1 MAIPFE
7 FVIDGPPVSQQARRG
22 GKRREWTEEVHAVA
36 SRSWDAEQ
44 PFNGPLA
51 VTITYFY
58 DRVELDVDNIPK
70 PVLDA
75 LKGLIYADDSQVFD
89 LICRK
94 RNLNDNP
101 QVRNPSPELLERLVA
116 SRSVLHI
123 SVINAL
129 NLEVAF

>member
-1 MAIPFE
+1 M
-7 FVIDGPPVSQQARRG
+7 DRGSARGRQ
-22 GKRREWTEEVHAVA
+22 
-36 SRSWDAEQ
+36 SDAEQ

-51 VTITYFY
+51 VTITCFY
-58 DRVELDVDNIPK
+58 DRVDLDVDNIPE
-70 PVLDA
+70 PVPDA

-94 RNLNDNP
+94 RDLNDNP
-101 QVRNPSPELLERLVA
+101 KVQNPSPELLERLVA

-123 SVINAL
+123 SVINAP

>member
-1 MAIPFE
+1 M
-7 FVIDGPPVSQQARRG
+7 DRG
-22 GKRREWTEEVHAVA
+22 SDAVA
-36 SRSWDAEQ
+36 SRSWNAEQ

-51 VTITYFY
+51 VTIIYFY